1 MDFQGYLSL
10 LGVIGGL
17 VSAACAVVSVFQAR
31 KSKEEKEAAEKVG
44 RSLEVLAD
52 AVARQQQAP
61 PWQLRWASGNRYLLV
76 NTGAETVNDVV
87 IECLIKPVR
96 FTVEGGPGPRSI
108 DSNASVSFIYAT
120 SQQTRG
126 SKSICKHWT
135 RLDGT
140 RDTCESSLPP
150 KHD

>member
-31 KSKEEKEAAEKVG
+31 KSKEEREAAEKVG

-120 SQQTRG
+120 SLQAPG
-126 SKSICKHWT
+126 SRSIRIRWT

-140 RDTCESSLPP
+140 SDTWQSSLPP